1 MIAVS
6 KECIGLQ
13 DGLANVVRLSLPL
26 AQVFGTQTI
35 SFARLAQLVEH
46 HLDTVEVIGSSP
58 IPRTIFNPVCLEQER
73 LGSTNFS
80 DRKNHRK
87 HTFRIRLLGVFR
99 NGSIPG

>member
-58 IPRTIFNPVCLEQER
+58 IPRTIFNPVYLEPER
-73 LGSTNFS
+73 
-80 DRKNHRK
+80 
-87 HTFRIRLLGVFR
+87 
-99 NGSIPG
+99 